1 MSYPRDLDDYSD
13 DELINE
19 LARRCAER
27 SKGNCDYC
35 RRPRTE
41 TTISGVTRPS
51 IACRPGAGRH
61 ATTEV
66 QLRARLVK
74 MGVCESP
81 ELRVAEILKPGPK
94 RKR

>member
-13 DELINE
+13 EELINE

-41 TTISGVTRPS
+41 TTISGVTRPTT
-51 IACRPGAGRH
+51 ACKHESRH
-61 ATTEV
+61 KRDEN
-66 QLRARLVK
+66 QLRAHLIK
-74 MGVCESP
+74 MGVSVP
-81 ELRVAEILKPGPK
+81 PSRPAR

>member
-1 MSYPRDLDDYSD
+1 MSYPRDLDDYKD
-13 DELINE
+13 EELINE

-41 TTISGVTRPS
+41 TTISGVTRPT
-51 IACRPGAGRH
+51 IACNSGRH
-61 ATTEV
+61 VLDENH
-66 QLRARLVK
+66 LRAYLVK
-74 MGVCESP
+74 MGV
-81 ELRVAEILKPGPK
+81 ADAHKPAR